1 MYALHGYI
9 NVMNKNI
16 FIARNFFI
24 SFPRCYFHIFIIYDC
39 SWQEKKRSTHT
50 HTHVFRKCSLC
61 SAKFHTESKWIR
73 LNGIFFDS
81 HE

>member
-24 SFPRCYFHIFIIYDC
+24 FFPRCYFHIFIIYDC
-39 SWQEKKRSTHT
+39 SWQEKKEKHT
-50 HTHVFRKCSLC
+50 HTYACFSKMFSLFG
-61 SAKFHTESKWIR
+61 KIPY
-73 LNGIFFDS
+73 GIEMD
-81 HE
+81 